1 MVNRSKLLKLAVKN
15 LGCIGPEGVE
25 VSLDKVVCLV
35 GKNNAGKS
43 TILRAYE
50 LAIKPTLFAGPRD
63 RCRWTPDG
71 EPSVVELDVHIPEG
85 VANVDEK
92 WKTKVGDHLVVR
104 SRWEW
109 ATDGSSVRKTWDP
122 EAAAW
127 SDNEKAGGADNVFKS
142 RLPRPLR
149 IGSLQD
155 ASETQAVLL
164 ALALSPFA
172 KDLGELQK
180 DPTSELAKSVSNL
193 ADIVS
198 NLSTTHEARFTEIA
212 GRVHDG
218 FAGVFPGLG
227 IRLEVAMAEPKYD
240 LEKLL
245 KEGSG
250 IRITDGNV
258 ETSLEQ
264 QGSGARR
271 ALFWS
276 MLTVHNQLSR
286 RNETETALEKAW
298 KTAKKE
304 DVKAAALKKLEA
316 FRKGEKEPDADDPAF
331 PGYLLLI
338 DEPENALHPM
348 AARAAQRHL
357 YQLAEDPEW
366 QVMLTTHS
374 PYFVN
379 PFEDH
384 TTIVRLERAGG
395 DKSALGRKTY
405 RADEVDFDPD
415 TKRNLKAVQQMDV
428 GFSEVFFGSHPIL
441 VEGDTEHAAFI
452 AAIVEA
458 SHELADRATVI
469 RARGKAILP
478 GLVTM
483 LRHFRVPFSVVH
495 DVDWPFNQEGGKNG
509 MWTVNQSIYDQIVA
523 CRDAGIVVRHR
534 CSIPD
539 FERSLGGNELGKDK
553 PLSAYLRVT
562 GDPALRE
569 KLQQFLVDICDS
581 AEHEP
586 FGALPNGVSYIEKVA
601 AALQEWNGVHG
612 KPNDLRLLGKEAP
625 PAASA

>member
-1 MVNRSKLLKLAVKN
+1 MAKRSKLLKLAVKN

-25 VSLDKVVCLV
+25 VGLDNVVCLV

-50 LAIKPTLFAGPRD
+50 LAIKPTLFVGPRD

-92 WKTKVGDHLVVR
+92 WKAEVGEHRVVR

-109 ATDGSSVRKTWDP
+109 PTDGSFLRRTWDP
-122 EAAAW
+122 EAGQW

-155 ASETQAVLL
+155 ASDTQAVLL
-164 ALALSPFA
+164 TLALSPFA
-172 KDLGELQK
+172 KDLVEFQN
-180 DPTSELAKSVSNL
+180 DPTSELAQSVSRV

-198 NLSTTHEARFTEIA
+198 SLSKTHEARFREIA
-212 GRVHDG
+212 SQIHDG

-240 LEKLL
+240 LDKLL

-250 IRITDGNV
+250 IRVTDGDV
-258 ETSLEQ
+258 ETSVEQ
-264 QGSGARR
+264 QGAGARR

-276 MLTVHNQLSR
+276 MLTVHNKLSR
-286 RNETETALEKAW
+286 LNETEIVLEKAL
-298 KTAKKE
+298 KVAKNGE
-304 DVKAAALKKLEA
+304 AKAAALQKLDA
-316 FRKGEKEPDADDPAF
+316 FRKGEKALDVDDPAL
-331 PGYLLLI
+331 PGYILLI
-338 DEPENALHPM
+338 DEPENALHPL
-348 AARAAQRHL
+348 AARAAQKHL

-366 QVMLTTHS
+366 QVMMTTHS

-379 PFEDH
+379 PLEDH
-384 TTIVRLERAGG
+384 TTIVRLERVGG
-395 DKSALGRKTY
+395 DKSALGSKTY
-405 RADEVDFDPD
+405 RADEAAFDAV
-415 TKRNLKAVQQMDV
+415 TKDNLKAVQQMDV

-458 SHELADRATVI
+458 NHELAGRATVI

-478 GLVTM
+478 GLVKM
-483 LRHFRVPFSVVH
+483 LRHFSVPFSIVH
-495 DVDWPFNQEGGKNG
+495 DIDWPFNLEGGRNS
-509 MWTVNQSIYDQIVA
+509 MWTINQSIYDEIVA
-523 CRDAGIVVRHR
+523 CRNMGIAVHHR

-539 FERSLGGNELGKDK
+539 FERSLGGAELGKDK
-553 PLSAYLRVT
+553 PLAAYLRVVE
-562 GDPALRE
+562 DPALRE
-569 KLQQFLVDICDS
+569 KLQLFLVDICDG
-581 AEHEP
+581 AEQEP
-586 FGALPNGVSYIEKVA
+586 FGALNGLAYLEKLDA
-601 AALQEWNGVHG
+601 ELRKWNSVNG
-612 KPNDLRLLGKEAP
+612 KPEDIRLTGKKAP
-625 PAASA
+625 

>member
-1 MVNRSKLLKLAVKN
+1 MANRSKLLKLVVRN
-15 LGCIGPEGVE
+15 LGCIGPEGIE
-25 VSLDKVVCLV
+25 VALDNVVCLV

-50 LAIKPTLFAGPRD
+50 LAIKPSLFVGSRD
-63 RCRWTPDG
+63 RCRWTPGD

-92 WKTKVGDHLVVR
+92 WKSKVGDYLVVR

-109 ATDGSSVRKTWDP
+109 APDGSPLRKTWDP
-122 EAAAW
+122 VAGLW
-127 SDNEKAGGADNVFKS
+127 SNNEKAGGADNVFKS

-172 KDLGELQK
+172 KDLSELQK
-180 DPTSELAKSVSNL
+180 DPTSDLAQSVSKL
-193 ADIVS
+193 ANIVS
-198 NLSTTHEARFTEIA
+198 NLSKAHEARFTKIA
-212 GRVHDG
+212 EQIKDG

-227 IRLEVAMAEPKYD
+227 IRLDVAMAEPKYD

-250 IRITDGNV
+250 IRVTDGDV
-258 ETSLEQ
+258 ETSVEQ
-264 QGSGARR
+264 QGAGARR

-286 RNETETALEKAW
+286 FNETETALEKAL
-298 KTAKKE
+298 KIAKSE
-304 DVKAAALKKLEA
+304 EAKAAALEKLEA
-316 FRKGEKEPDADDPAF
+316 FRKGEKEPDKDDPAF

-366 QVMLTTHS
+366 QVMMTTHS

-379 PFEDH
+379 PLEDH

-395 DKSALGRKTY
+395 DTSPLGSKTY
-405 RADEVDFDPD
+405 RADDVAFDPD

-452 AAIVEA
+452 AAIVSEN
-458 SHELADRATVI
+458 HELAGRATVI

-478 GLVTM
+478 GLITM
-483 LRHFRVPFSVVH
+483 LRHFRVPFSIVH
-495 DVDWPFNQEGGKNG
+495 DVDWPFNHEGGRNG
-509 MWTVNQSIYDQIVA
+509 MWTMNQSIYDQIVA
-523 CRDAGIVVRHR
+523 CRNTGIAVRHR

-539 FERSLGGNELGKDK
+539 FERSLGGAELGKDK
-553 PLSAYLRVT
+553 PISAYLRVVE
-562 GDPALRE
+562 DPALRE
-569 KLQQFLVDICDS
+569 KLQQFLVDICDGV
-581 AEHEP
+581 EHEP
-586 FGALPNGVSYIEKVA
+586 FGALPPDLDYLEKMHAVLRA
-601 AALQEWNGVHG
+601 WNNING
-612 KPNDLRLLGKEAP
+612 KPDDIRLIGNIMPLTM
-625 PAASA
+625 SA

>member
-1 MVNRSKLLKLAVKN
+1 VSKRSKLLNLTVKN
-15 LGCIGPEGVE
+15 LGCIGPEGVH
-25 VSLDKVVCLV
+25 VALDNVVCLV

-50 LAIKPTLFAGPRD
+50 LAIKPTLFSGPCD
-63 RCRWTPDG
+63 RCRWAPEG

-92 WKTKVGDHLVVR
+92 WKTPSGKHFVVR
-104 SRWEW
+104 SKWEW
-109 ATDGSSVRKTWDP
+109 KPDESFVRKTWDP
-122 EAAAW
+122 TNCEW
-127 SDNEKAGGADNVFKS
+127 SDGAKAGGADNVFKS

-172 KDLGELQK
+172 KELGDLQK
-180 DPTSELAKSVSNL
+180 DPTSDLAKSVSDL
-193 ADIVS
+193 SRIVS
-198 NLSTTHEARFTEIA
+198 RLTKTQEDRFTRIA
-212 GRVHDG
+212 GQVHDG

-250 IRITDGNV
+250 IRVTDGEV

-286 RNETETALEKAW
+286 RNETEAALEKAVNA
-298 KTAKKE
+298 AKKE
-304 DVKAAALKKLEA
+304 DAKAAAIEKLDA
-316 FRKGEKEPDADDPAF
+316 FRKGEEVADDDDPAF

-357 YQLAEDPEW
+357 YKLAEDPDW
-366 QVMLTTHS
+366 QVIMTTHS

-379 PFEDH
+379 PLEDH
-384 TTIVRLERAGG
+384 TTIVRLERSGG
-395 DKSALGRKTY
+395 DNSALGCKTY
-405 RADEVDFDPD
+405 RSDDVVFDAD
-415 TKRNLKAVQQMDV
+415 TKRNLKAIQHMDV

-441 VEGDTEHAAFI
+441 VEGDTEYAAFI

-458 SHELADRATVI
+458 DHELANRATVI
-469 RARGKAILP
+469 RARGKAIMPSLI
-478 GLVTM
+478 TM
-483 LRHFRVPFSVVH
+483 LRHFRVPFSIVH
-495 DVDWPFNQEGGKNG
+495 DVDWPFNHAGNGNG
-509 MWTVNQSIYDQIVA
+509 MWTINQSIYDEILL
-523 CRDAGIVVRHR
+523 CRSAGITVRHR

-539 FERSLGGNELGKDK
+539 FERRLGGSELGKDK
-553 PLSAYLRVT
+553 PLSAYLRVSS
-562 GDPALRE
+562 DEVLRTN
-569 KLQQFLVDICDS
+569 LQQFLLDICDGT
-581 AEHEP
+581 ELEP
-586 FGALPNGVSYIEKVA
+586 FGPLTGGLRYMDKVRMM
-601 AALQEWNGVHG
+601 LNEWNGKNGTTGDIRLVG
-612 KPNDLRLLGKEAP
+612 KATP
-625 PAASA
+625 

>member
-1 MVNRSKLLKLAVKN
+1 MIKRSKLLKLAVRN
-15 LGCIGPEGVE
+15 LGCVGPEGVE
-25 VSLDKVVCLV
+25 VALDNVVCLV

-50 LAIKPTLFAGPRD
+50 LAIKPTLFSGPRD
-63 RCRWTPDG
+63 RCRWAAES

-92 WKTKVGDHLVVR
+92 WKTPSGDHLVVR
-104 SRWEW
+104 SQWEW
-109 ATDGSSVRKTWDP
+109 SPDGSFVRRTWDP
-122 EAAAW
+122 EAGAW
-127 SDNEKAGGADNVFKS
+127 SDGEKAGGADNVFKS

-172 KDLGELQK
+172 KELGDLQK
-180 DPTSELAKSVSNL
+180 DPTSDLAKSVSNL
-193 ADIVS
+193 ATIVS
-198 NLSTTHEARFTEIA
+198 GLTKTHEDRFTQIA
-212 GRVHDG
+212 GQVHDG

-250 IRITDGNV
+250 IRVTDGDV

-286 RNETETALEKAW
+286 RNETEAALEKA
-298 KTAKKE
+298 
-304 DVKAAALKKLEA
+304 VKAAKKDAKAAAIEKLEA
-316 FRKGEKEPDADDPAF
+316 FRKGEKAPDDDDPAF

-357 YQLAEDPEW
+357 YKLAEDPDW
-366 QVMLTTHS
+366 QVILTTHS

-379 PFEDH
+379 PLEDH
-384 TTIVRLERAGG
+384 TTIVRLERSGG
-395 DKSALGRKTY
+395 DKSSLGSKTY
-405 RADEVDFDPD
+405 RADDVVFDAD
-415 TKRNLKAVQQMDV
+415 TKRNLKAIQQMDV

-458 SHELADRATVI
+458 DHELADRATVI

-478 GLVTM
+478 GLITM
-483 LRHFRVPFSVVH
+483 LRHFRVPFSIVH
-495 DVDWPFNQEGGKNG
+495 DVDWPFNHEGGGNG
-509 MWTVNQSIYDQIVA
+509 MWTINQSIYDAILE
-523 CRDAGIVVRHR
+523 CRLAGIAVRHR

-539 FERSLGGNELGKDK
+539 FERSLGGSELGKDK
-553 PLSAYLRVT
+553 PLSAYLRVS
-562 GDPALRE
+562 GDAELRE
-569 KLQQFLVDICDS
+569 KLQQFLVDICYG
-581 AEHEP
+581 AELEP
-586 FGALPNGVSYIEKVA
+586 FGPLPDGLLFIEKVRA
-601 AALQEWNGVHG
+601 MLHEWNRAHG
-612 KPNDLRLLGKEAP
+612 TTDDIRLVGRAMP
-625 PAASA
+625 RITFF

>member
-1 MVNRSKLLKLAVKN
+1 MVKRSKLLKLVVRN
-15 LGCIGPEGVE
+15 LGCVGPEGVE
-25 VSLDKVVCLV
+25 VALDNVVCLV

-50 LAIKPTLFAGPRD
+50 LAIKPTLFSGPRD
-63 RCRWTPDG
+63 RCRWAPEG

-85 VANVDEK
+85 VGNVDEK
-92 WKTKVGDHLVVR
+92 WKKPSGDYLIVR
-104 SRWEW
+104 SQWEW
-109 ATDGSSVRKTWDP
+109 SSDGSFVRRTWDP
-122 EAAAW
+122 EVGTW
-127 SDNEKAGGADNVFKS
+127 SDGEKAGGADNVFKS

-172 KDLGELQK
+172 KELGDLQK
-180 DPTSELAKSVSNL
+180 DPTSDLAKSVSNL
-193 ADIVS
+193 AKIVTE
-198 NLSTTHEARFTEIA
+198 LTKTHEDHFTQIA
-212 GRVHDG
+212 GQVHDG
-218 FAGVFPGLG
+218 FVGVFPGLG

-250 IRITDGNV
+250 IRVTDGDV

-264 QGSGARR
+264 QGAGARR

-286 RNETETALEKAW
+286 RNETEAALEKA
-298 KTAKKE
+298 
-304 DVKAAALKKLEA
+304 VKAAKKDDAKAAAIEKLEA
-316 FRKGEKEPDADDPAF
+316 FRKGEKALDDDDPAF

-357 YQLAEDPEW
+357 YKLAEDPEW
-366 QVMLTTHS
+366 QVLMTTHS

-379 PFEDH
+379 PLEDH
-384 TTIVRLERAGG
+384 TTIVRLERSGG
-395 DKSALGRKTY
+395 DKSALGSKTY
-405 RADEVDFDPD
+405 RADDVVFDAD
-415 TKRNLKAVQQMDV
+415 TKRNLKAIQQMDV

-458 SHELADRATVI
+458 DHELADRATVI

-478 GLVTM
+478 GLIKM
-483 LRHFRVPFSVVH
+483 LRHFHVPFSIVH
-495 DVDWPFNQEGGKNG
+495 DIDWPFNLEGGGNG
-509 MWTVNQSIYDQIVA
+509 MWTINQSIYEAILE
-523 CRDAGIVVRHR
+523 CRAAGIAVHHR

-539 FERSLGGNELGKDK
+539 FERSLGGSELGKDK
-553 PLSAYLRVT
+553 PLSAYLRVS
-562 GDPALRE
+562 GDAALRE
-569 KLQQFLVDICDS
+569 KLQQFLVDICDG

-586 FGALPNGVSYIEKVA
+586 FGPLPDGLPYIEKVA
-601 AALQEWNGVHG
+601 AMLREWNGAHG
-612 KPNDLRLLGKEAP
+612 AADDIRLVGKAIP
-625 PAASA
+625 QA

>member
-1 MVNRSKLLKLAVKN
+1 MANRSKLLKLTVKN
-15 LGCIGPEGVE
+15 LGCIGPDGVE
-25 VSLDKVVCLV
+25 VCLDNVVCLV

-50 LAIKPTLFAGPRD
+50 LAIKPTLFSGPRD
-63 RCRWTPDG
+63 RCRWAAEG

-85 VANVDEK
+85 LANVDEK
-92 WKTKVGDHLVVR
+92 WKAKVGDDLVVR

-109 ATDGSSVRKTWDP
+109 TADGTHVRKTWDP
-122 EAAAW
+122 EAGAW
-127 SDNEKAGGADNVFKS
+127 AEGEKAGGADNVFKS

-172 KDLGELQK
+172 KDLGELQR
-180 DPTSELAKSVSNL
+180 DPTSKLAQSVSKL
-193 ADIVS
+193 TGIVAD
-198 NLSTTHEARFTEIA
+198 LSKTHEARFAEIA
-212 GRVHDG
+212 GQVHEG

-227 IRLEVAMAEPKYD
+227 IRLEVAMAEPRYD

-250 IRITDGNV
+250 IRVTDGAA

-286 RNETETALEKAW
+286 RNETDVLLEKAW
-298 KTAKKE
+298 RAAKK
-304 DVKAAALKKLEA
+304 DDAKAAALEKLEA
-316 FRKGEKEPDADDPAF
+316 FRKGEKQVEENDPAF

-357 YQLAEDPEW
+357 YKLAQDPEW
-366 QVMLTTHS
+366 QVMMTTHS

-379 PFEDH
+379 PLEDH
-384 TTIVRLERAGG
+384 TTIVRLERTGG
-395 DKSALGRKTY
+395 DKSALGSTTY
-405 RADEVDFDPD
+405 RADEVAFDLE
-415 TKRNLKAVQQMDV
+415 TKRNLKAIQQMDV

-441 VEGDTEHAAFI
+441 VEGDTEHAAFMC
-452 AAIVEA
+452 AIVEA
-458 SHELADRATVI
+458 NHELAERATVV

-478 GLVTM
+478 GLIKM
-483 LRHFRVPFSVVH
+483 LRHFRVPFSIVH
-495 DVDWPFNQEGGKNG
+495 DVDWPFNHEGGANG
-509 MWTVNQSIYDQIVA
+509 MWTINTSIYDQIVA
-523 CRDAGIVVRHR
+523 CRTLGIAVRHR
-534 CSIPD
+534 CSMPD
-539 FERSLGGNELGKDK
+539 FERSLGGEELGKDK
-553 PLSAYLRVT
+553 PLAAYLRVS
-562 GDPALRE
+562 GDPVLRAE
-569 KLQQFLVDICDS
+569 LQQFFVDICDS
-581 AEHEP
+581 GEHHP
-586 FGALPNGVSYIEKVA
+586 FGLLPDSVTHIERMDA
-601 AALQEWNGVHG
+601 RLREWNLAHG
-612 KPNDLRLLGKEAP
+612 KPDDVRLFGKVDRI
-625 PAASA
+625 PA